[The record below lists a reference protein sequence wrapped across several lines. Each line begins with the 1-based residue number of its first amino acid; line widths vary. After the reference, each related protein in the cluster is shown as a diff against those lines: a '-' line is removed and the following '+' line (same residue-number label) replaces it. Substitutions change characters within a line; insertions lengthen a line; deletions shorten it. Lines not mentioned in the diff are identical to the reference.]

1 MLFEVIQTA
10 DSFRVIHWETIVTK
24 VTLMAMKFGCQIYTQ
39 NVT

>member
-10 DSFRVIHWETIVTK
+10 DSFRVK
-24 VTLMAMKFGCQIYTQ
+24 VHSETLMAMKSGCQIYTQ